1 MEASEKSKPVVNAL
15 VYKFLLHEYLH
26 ALGDL
31 SEEGMKRTVVIVA
44 QKCFGN
50 DHEATIIAPRSPWSL
65 VRGIPVAAVNAPKRV
80 MQIVKD
86 YEKTSEYVV

>member
-1 MEASEKSKPVVNAL
+1 M
-15 VYKFLLHEYLH
+15 HEYLH

-31 SEEGMKRTVVIVA
+31 SEKGVKRTVVIVA

-50 DHEATIIAPRSPWSL
+50 DHEATIIARRSLRSL
-65 VRGIPVAAVNAPKRV
+65 LRDIPDAAMNAPKKV

-86 YEKTSEYVV
+86 FEKTSEYVV